1 MLDQPVQRQPV
12 ADQLQIQGLGDH
24 GGNEIRIPYRRQ
36 RDEIHAV
43 GKLVERLRRNLEAQ
57 PRLADAAGAGQ
68 RQQALA
74 FQQLFGLQD
83 RVGAADEAGQLGGQV
98 VGRPVERAQG
108 RELIRHAGHDQLEE
122 AFSPCQVAQAMGA
135 QVPQRELVW
144 QAFHDQR
151 FGALGNE
158 DLAPVRG
165 TGDPRR
171 VMDVQAD
178 VLVAHQGRLARMKAD
193 PDPYRGAVGPGMLG
207 KGALRAGR
215 GLASVHRAREYT
227 EERISFG
234 AELPSLVAPKCI
246 SQHLVMDHLQLHV
259 LFAEL
264 LHQPRRPLDVG
275 EEEGHGA
282 GRKGQLRGRDS
293 EGLKSGSSAA
303 AIAERCS
310 SRSKSRSG

>member
-1 MLDQPVQRQPV
+1 MHLRVGKVKRFDRELLLAICAEGRAAADDHLQVGPGLEQRRRESRSGGEQLLEVVQDQQQLLVAEMLDQPVQRQPV

-193 PDPYRGAVGPGMLG
+193 PDP
-207 KGALRAGR
+207 
-215 GLASVHRAREYT
+215 
-227 EERISFG
+227 
-234 AELPSLVAPKCI
+234 
-246 SQHLVMDHLQLHV
+246 
-259 LFAEL
+259 
-264 LHQPRRPLDVG
+264 
-275 EEEGHGA
+275 
-282 GRKGQLRGRDS
+282 
-293 EGLKSGSSAA
+293 
-303 AIAERCS
+303 
-310 SRSKSRSG
+310 